1 LFGTYLIRAYNKT
14 GQHSD
19 GNNSVANGN
28 AIIITE
34 SLLPL
39 LTPVLTTS
47 NSNFYGVLSNTQ
59 VVSNNLRMSSF
70 GSVTTGT
77 YSLQD
82 TTATGS
88 AQNEQRIIDVG
99 QTRTATVSSEVVF
112 TRHQSNA
119 GLFDNIPQTWDSWEG
134 NFDTWTN
141 SNNEFDDNLVNV
153 QVSAN
158 SANPSNESDWGDY
171 TDANGSQV
179 VGRYFRFKATLSN
192 TNANVTPSISVLK
205 ATVGYS

>member
-1 LFGTYLIRAYNKT
+1 
-14 GQHSD
+14 
-19 GNNSVANGN
+19 
-28 AIIITE
+28 
-34 SLLPL
+34 
-39 LTPVLTTS
+39 
-47 NSNFYGVLSNTQ
+47 
-59 VVSNNLRMSSF
+59 MSSF

-88 AQNEQRIIDVG
+88 AQSEQLIIDVA
-99 QTRTATVSSEVVF
+99 QTRTTTVSSEVVF

-141 SNNEFDDNLVNV
+141 SDNEFDDNLVNV